1 MNYDDFSNAPKTI
14 TELKGE
20 KQKDG
25 NITTPRDALVT
36 VLRDLDSG
44 QVNIEQLYICYK
56 THEDENKRSEIGFSR
71 GGVGSWRDDLAL
83 LECLRM
89 DIWAWAKDKYPYGD

>member
-1 MNYDDFSNAPKTI
+1 MNYDDFSNAPHSI
-14 TELKGE
+14 TEIKGH
-20 KQKDG
+20 KKKDG

-44 QVNIEQLYICYK
+44 EIELEQVYICYK
-56 THEDENKRSEIGFSR
+56 TPEDENKKSQIGYSR

-89 DIWAWAKDKYPYGD
+89 DIWAWARDSFPFGN